1 MTTANGYGYLALF
14 WRLLRL
20 ARPYWL
26 LAATCR
32 QRCQAAV
39 RLSSGGAFA
48 VMADGARLRCLQVL
62 YVNSDYA
69 SIASPI
75 PRASMTAFNDATPA
89 GSAAICAV
97 DSAEE
102 WKEIS

>member
-1 MTTANGYGYLALF
+1 MT
-14 WRLLRL
+14 
-20 ARPYWL
+20 
-26 LAATCR
+26 
-32 QRCQAAV
+32 
-39 RLSSGGAFA
+39 
-48 VMADGARLRCLQVL
+48 DGARLRSLQVL

-75 PRASMTAFNDATPA
+75 PKASMTAFNDATPV

-97 DSAEE
+97 NSAEE

>member
-1 MTTANGYGYLALF
+1 MN
-14 WRLLRL
+14 
-20 ARPYWL
+20 
-26 LAATCR
+26 
-32 QRCQAAV
+32 
-39 RLSSGGAFA
+39 
-48 VMADGARLRCLQVL
+48 DGARLESLQVL
-62 YVNSDYA
+62 YVHPDCA
-69 SIASPI
+69 STASPI